1 MPIHSISLMLEIP
14 VNAFLVILVSYSIL
28 VVLKDIYRDPT
39 VKFFYFDRITRSKI
53 LKSANSLFKFI
64 VINKKFEDYFGIKPL
79 DINSNI
85 RIFNIWLWYCQVS
98 VFVESNHFTH
108 I

>member
-1 MPIHSISLMLEIP
+1 MPNRIEDLFKLKDDLLNYRNII
-14 VNAFLVILVSYSIL
+14 VSYSIL

-64 VINKKFEDYFGIKPL
+64 VINNHIFREHIKCF
-79 DINSNI
+79 S
-85 RIFNIWLWYCQVS
+85 C
-98 VFVESNHFTH
+98 VFVSYALY
-108 I
+108 